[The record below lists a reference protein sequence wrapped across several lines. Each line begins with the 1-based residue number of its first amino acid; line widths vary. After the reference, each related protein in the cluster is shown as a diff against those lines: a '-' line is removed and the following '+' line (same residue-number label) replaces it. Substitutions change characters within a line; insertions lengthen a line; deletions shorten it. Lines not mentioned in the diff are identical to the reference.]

1 MKKISAILAVALFS
15 IGATAQTLDVKMSG
29 VTYRF
34 NAADCGNMTYGD
46 NGTTLTVNE
55 KTFTVDGKNITIDTE
70 GTPLDDHS
78 VEVTYDGLSASVIA
92 SGDLIDSLTV
102 SIENAKVNIKQNEDV
117 AQEITYS
124 LSGSSTDGQFYMTG
138 SYKATVELNGLNL
151 TNTSGAP
158 IYINDGKRID
168 FSVKKGTENTL
179 TDASSSKDKG
189 CLYCKGHLE
198 MKGKGTLTI
207 YAYGSKAH
215 GIKTGEYFEMKNCT
229 VNILAATKDGL
240 NCNQYF
246 TMESGTLNISGT
258 GDDGIQVSYEYDD
271 DDETIIS
278 SDEENTGTFTLTGGT
293 INVSVTATAAKAI
306 KADNA
311 VVITDGTI
319 IATTSGDGEWDTDE
333 QKTKA
338 SSCISADGNMTVDGG
353 TLTLTSTG
361 SGGKGINVDETL
373 TINGGTINV
382 TTEGQACVYSNG
394 TLTNG
399 YTGNLERIDSE
410 YKSSPKGIKAGTK
423 TEKTSSAK
431 ADAAGAGWPG
441 GPGGPSGPGGGDS
454 SNYTYSGG
462 IVITGGTITV
472 KTSGNGGEGIES
484 KNTMDISGGEI
495 AVEAYDDALNS
506 AQDFTVSGG
515 TIYGWAKNNDG
526 MDANGNM
533 YIKGGVV
540 YAIGASGAE
549 KAIDANTEEQKKLY
563 ITGGT
568 VIAIGGLENGASVST
583 KKSTL
588 SSWNKNTWYKATLGS
603 ETYYFKTP
611 SSGGSG
617 ITVCGSDSPS
627 ISTGSPSSGT
637 SYCNGV
643 LYY

>member
-29 VTYRF
+29 VTYHF
-34 NAADCGNMTYGD
+34 NAADFGDMTYGD

-55 KTFTVDGKNITIDTE
+55 KTFTVDGKDITIDTE

-293 INVSVTATAAKAI
+293 INVNVTATAAKAI

-319 IATTSGDGEWDTDE
+319 IATTSGDGEWDADE
-333 QKTKA
+333 LKTKA

-373 TINGGTINV
+373 TINGGTISV
-382 TTEGQACVYSNG
+382 TTKGQACIYSNG

-423 TEKTSSAK
+423 TERTSSAK

-441 GPGGPSGPGGGDS
+441 GPGGGDS

-549 KAIDANTEEQKKLY
+549 KALDANTEEGKKLY

-568 VIAIGGLENGASVST
+568 VIAIGGLENGSSVST

-588 SSWNKNTWYKATLGS
+588 SSWNKNTWYKATIG
-603 ETYYFKTP
+603 TANYYFKTP
-611 SSGGSG
+611 SSGGSV
-617 ITVCGSDSPS
+617 ITVCGSSTPS
-627 ISTGSPSSGT
+627 ISTDSSTSGT